1 MSCSVAANMIISSRV
16 HHDQWHAEHKI
27 RLIKGAAP
35 QPASALL
42 SLPFIETALE
52 SISSG
57 LQGESRLTPMPGP
70 LLAVT
75 SPTSHMLG
83 HKLPPSFLHR
93 PVPSFFPS
101 LCHSPFKNYFMC
113 MNVLLVCIHVH
124 PVHAAPTEAEE
135 GVRSPVTGVT
145 GGCEPE
151 CG

>member
-42 SLPFIETALE
+42 SFPFIETALE

-70 LLAVT
+70 LLAVP

-101 LCHSPFKNYFMC
+101 LCHSPLFY
-113 MNVLLVCIHVH
+113 VH
-124 PVHAAPTEAEE
+124 ECFACVYTCTPCTCSTHR
-135 GVRSPVTGVT
+135 GRR
-145 GGCEPE
+145 GCQIP
-151 CG
+151 CNWSYRWL